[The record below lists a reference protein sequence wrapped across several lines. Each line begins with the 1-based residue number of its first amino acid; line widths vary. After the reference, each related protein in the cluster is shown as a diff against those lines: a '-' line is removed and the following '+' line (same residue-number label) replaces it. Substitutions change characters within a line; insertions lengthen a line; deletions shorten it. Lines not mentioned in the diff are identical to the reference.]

1 MQILMFSSVS
11 FDNCIHLCNLHSK
24 LGKEQLYHPR
34 KFPLAPLHSPP
45 PPGFLFSLLGNCD
58 FYRPSFILPVAR
70 CHTFLYLPPFVKHVF
85 EIHSHCSC
93 ISNSFLFL
101 IEYHSIVWIYHDLS
115 IFLWWTFD
123 FFPQFLAV
131 VNKAFMMILIYFP
144 EPHCIYILIIKYIQ
158 NSPEIIP
165 DIHISPL
172 IFNKC

>member
-1 MQILMFSSVS
+1 MFSSVS

-34 KFPLAPLHSPP
+34 KFPLAPLHSTPSV
-45 PPGFLFSLLGNCD
+45 FLFSLLGNCD
-58 FYRPSFILPVAR
+58 FYHPSFILPVPR
-70 CHTFLYLPPFVKHVF
+70 CHTFLYLPPFVEHVF

-101 IEYHSIVWIYHDLS
+101 LNTTPLYEYTMTYPFSRDGHLI
-115 IFLWWTFD
+115 

-131 VNKAFMMILIYFP
+131 VNKTFMIILIYFP

-158 NSPEIIP
+158 NSPEIIT